1 MEKWS
6 NPLFAVIAA
15 GTFLISPVQAQDSS
29 LRAQHDCSSCAS
41 FGVQRFPERKEALT
55 FSLKHLDG
63 NTVAL
68 KDLKGKP
75 LLLVFWASWCDACKE
90 DIPLLQKLLEAKKDQ
105 LAQLNVYAI
114 AIDGEKEKRVQKV
127 VKKYK
132 ITLPVL
138 LDEKERLARK
148 YGVQMVPTVFLI
160 TGDGLVE
167 GKIVGQRDWT
177 VPEAWH
183 VVKEFLMK

>member
-1 MEKWS
+1 MKKGI
-6 NPLFAVIAA
+6 NLMFALVAA
-15 GTFLISPVQAQDSS
+15 GTFLVPPIQAQDSS
-29 LRAQHDCSSCAS
+29 LRPQHDCPSCVS
-41 FGVQRFPERKEALT
+41 FGVQRFRERKEALS
-55 FSLKHLDG
+55 FSLRHLDG

-68 KDLKGKP
+68 NDLKGKP

-90 DIPLLQKLLEAKKDQ
+90 DIPILQKFLDAKKDQ

-114 AIDGEKEKRVQKV
+114 AIDGEKEKRVQRV

-148 YGVQMVPTVFLI
+148 YGVQMVPTVFLV
-160 TGDGLVE
+160 TKDGLVE

-183 VVKEFLMK
+183 VVKELLMK